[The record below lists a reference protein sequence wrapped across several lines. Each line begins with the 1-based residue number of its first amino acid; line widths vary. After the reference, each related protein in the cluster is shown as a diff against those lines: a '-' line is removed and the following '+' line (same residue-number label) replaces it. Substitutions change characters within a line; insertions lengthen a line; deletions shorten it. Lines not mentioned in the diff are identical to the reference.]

1 MIIADLQIHSRYAR
15 ACSNNTTLD
24 LLEKYARIKGLDLIG
39 TGDFQHPLWNKEI
52 KEKLKEDDNGII
64 WSKTKFPFIWQT
76 EISLMYKQDGKGRR
90 IHHLIFSP
98 NKDVADQI
106 IDFLGSKGRLDYDG
120 RPIFGFSSIELV
132 DFMRNISNDIEII
145 PAHVMTPYFGL
156 YGSKTGFDSL
166 KDCFKDNT
174 KHIHAI
180 ESGMSAD
187 PPMLWRLKEDI
198 NIVSFSDAHSYWP
211 WRLGREATVFDCE
224 LKYKDIINSIR
235 TKNKISYTI
244 ETVPDYGKYHYD
256 GHRNCNLRLS
266 PEETRKLEGI
276 CPKCN
281 QPLTIGVQYRIE
293 ELAKEPEGYNKK
305 DPTDYKR
312 LIPLHEL
319 ISSTYNIKQ
328 ISSKKVW
335 EIYNKLIAEFGN
347 EFKILLEVPYE
358 DLIKIIQEKLAK
370 VIIMSREDKLKI
382 LPGYDGTYGEIILDK
397 EKIIEEGKKQKTLGE
412 F

>member
-15 ACSNNTTLD
+15 ACSSNTTLD
-24 LLEKYARIKGLDLIG
+24 LLEKYSRIKGLDLIG
-39 TGDFQHPLWNKEI
+39 TGDFQHPLWSKEI
-52 KEKLKEDDNGII
+52 KEKLKEDENGIL

-90 IHHLIFSP
+90 IHHLIFAP
-98 NKDVADQI
+98 NGEVANQV

-132 DFMRNISNDIEII
+132 DFMRDISNDIEII

-174 KHIHAI
+174 KYIHAI

-211 WRLGREATVFDCE
+211 WRLGREATVFDCK
-224 LKYKDIINSIR
+224 LNYKDIINSIR

-266 PEETRKLEGI
+266 PEETRKLKGI

-293 ELAKEPEGYNKK
+293 ELAKEPEGYKK
-305 DPTDYKR
+305 KSSINYKR

-347 EFKILLEVPYE
+347 ELKILLDISYE
-358 DLIKIIQEKLAK
+358 DLIKITQKKLAD

-397 EKIIEEGKKQKTLGE
+397 EKIIEENKKQKTLGE